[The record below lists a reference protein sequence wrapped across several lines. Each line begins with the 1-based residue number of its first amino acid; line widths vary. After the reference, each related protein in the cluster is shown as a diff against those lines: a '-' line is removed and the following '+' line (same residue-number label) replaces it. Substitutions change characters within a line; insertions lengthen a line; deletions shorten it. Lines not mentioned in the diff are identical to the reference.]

1 MPTERPRTTIAT
13 LRRKKDR
20 GEKIVMLSAYDALFA
35 AIIESVG
42 LDIIL
47 VGDSV
52 NTVLCGEESTHSAT
66 MDQMVYHTRIVRRGA
81 PNTFVVFD
89 MPFMS
94 YQVTVEEA
102 VHNAG
107 RGIKETGANAVK
119 IEGGS
124 PRIATV
130 QAIVDAGIAVMAHL
144 GFTPQSVDQLG
155 GYRVQGRGDSGNK
168 LIADAKRLEDAGAFA
183 LVLELVPTDVAARV
197 TDALSIPTIGI
208 GSGIACDGQVLV
220 LHDLLGLNEEFQPR
234 FLKRYASLADDVRA
248 ALTEFA
254 NEVRSGTF
262 PDDAHS
268 YE

>member
-1 MPTERPRTTIAT
+1 MSGDRPLTTVAT
-13 LRRKKDR
+13 LQRKKER

-42 LDIIL
+42 IDIIL

-52 NTVLCGEESTHSAT
+52 NTVLCGEKTTHSAT
-66 MDQMVYHTRIVRRGA
+66 MDQMVYHSRIVRRGA
-81 PNTFVVFD
+81 PDAFVVFD

-94 YQVTVEEA
+94 YQVTVDEA

-119 IEGGS
+119 IEGGG
-124 PRIATV
+124 PRVEAV
-130 QAIVDAGIAVMAHL
+130 HAIVDAGIAVMAHL

-155 GYRVQGRGDSGNK
+155 GYRVQGRGAGADK
-168 LIADAKRLEDAGAFA
+168 LIEDAQRLEEAGAFA
-183 LVLELVPTDVAARV
+183 LVLELVPTEVAGRI
-197 TDALSIPTIGI
+197 TDALRIPTIGI
-208 GSGIACDGQVLV
+208 GSGIACDGQVLIV
-220 LHDLLGLNEEFQPR
+220 HDLLGLNEGFHPR
-234 FLKRYASLADDVRA
+234 FLKQYASLADDVRT
-248 ALTEFA
+248 ALNEFA
-254 NEVRSGTF
+254 DEVRREVF